1 LENYFFPFKSIFP
14 GQVSSWIFCSKIDK
28 RSRHIYK
35 RYNESDGKTIWNFA
49 SRTFT
54 PIASLI
60 YIKNPLP
67 HFIWV
72 CELSSPD
79 LYSKQLQCQGEI
91 IWDATRNFNDGHM
104 GLVIHLPNMLV
115 FDNGAANNM
124 SEDYQQIT
132 GVQNTPY
139 SIYHNNLEEIK

>member
-1 LENYFFPFKSIFP
+1 
-14 GQVSSWIFCSKIDK
+14 
-28 RSRHIYK
+28 
-35 RYNESDGKTIWNFA
+35 
-49 SRTFT
+49 
-54 PIASLI
+54 
-60 YIKNPLP
+60 
-67 HFIWV
+67 
-72 CELSSPD
+72 
-79 LYSKQLQCQGEI
+79 
-91 IWDATRNFNDGHM
+91 M